1 MNQTIYVMVALLLL
15 FSTASH
21 SQNKTNGPSGNNE
34 TEQNTETEKC
44 DTIADGGPTI
54 ERLSRLEGSMSVR
67 NLKFKYF
74 DKFLFNLTDQ
84 DFDELKILKPICE
97 GSSEAIAIVIFDKL
111 KEKISEAKETRDN
124 TIKWMDTTKE
134 KLQSLSISPKAV
146 KEIHN
151 TWKEMESRSQE
162 MLDDDLKYFANFLN
176 QIRQKIYTES
186 TKKASNLI
194 KPFYPTKSLND

>member
-1 MNQTIYVMVALLLL
+1 MVALLLL
-15 FSTASH
+15 FSTTSH
-21 SQNKTNGPSGNNE
+21 GQNKTNGSSEQNK
-34 TEQNTETEKC
+34 TEQNTEIEKC
-44 DTIADGGPTI
+44 NKIAEGGPTI

-84 DFDELKILKPICE
+84 DFNELKILKPTCE
-97 GSSEAIAIVIFDKL
+97 GSSKEIAIVIFDNL

-124 TIKWMDTTKE
+124 TMKWMDKTKE

-151 TWKEMESRSQE
+151 TWREMESRSQE

-176 QIRQKIYTES
+176 QIRQKVYTES
-186 TKKASNLI
+186 AKKASDFI
-194 KPFYPTKSLND
+194 KPFYPAKNLND

>member
-1 MNQTIYVMVALLLL
+1 MNQTIYIMVALLLL

-111 KEKISEAKETRDN
+111 KEKVSEAKETRDN

-186 TKKASNLI
+186 TKKTSNLI

>member
-1 MNQTIYVMVALLLL
+1 MNQTIYIMVALLLL

-21 SQNKTNGPSGNNE
+21 SQNKTNE

-97 GSSEAIAIVIFDKL
+97 GSSEAISIVIFDKL

-194 KPFYPTKSLND
+194 KPFYPTKNLND

>member
-1 MNQTIYVMVALLLL
+1 MNQTIYIMVALLLL

-97 GSSEAIAIVIFDKL
+97 DSSEAIAIVIFDKL

-194 KPFYPTKSLND
+194 KPFYPTKNLND

>member
-1 MNQTIYVMVALLLL
+1 MNQTIYIMVALLLL
-15 FSTASH
+15 FSTTSH
-21 SQNKTNGPSGNNE
+21 SQNKTNGPSEKNA

-97 GSSEAIAIVIFDKL
+97 GSSEDIAIVIFDKL

-151 TWKEMESRSQE
+151 TWREMESRSQE

-194 KPFYPTKSLND
+194 KPFYPTKNLND

>member
-1 MNQTIYVMVALLLL
+1 MVALLLL
-15 FSTASH
+15 FSTTSH
-21 SQNKTNGPSGNNE
+21 GQNKTNGPSEQNK

-44 DTIADGGPTI
+44 NKIAEGGPTI

-84 DFDELKILKPICE
+84 DFNELKILKPTCE
-97 GSSEAIAIVIFDKL
+97 GSSKEIAIVIFDNL

-124 TIKWMDTTKE
+124 TMKWMDKTKE

-151 TWKEMESRSQE
+151 TWREMESRSQE

-176 QIRQKIYTES
+176 QIRQKVYTES
-186 TKKASNLI
+186 AKKASDLI
-194 KPFYPTKSLND
+194 KPFYPAKNLND

>member
-1 MNQTIYVMVALLLL
+1 MNQTIYIMVALLLL

-21 SQNKTNGPSGNNE
+21 SQNKTNE
-34 TEQNTETEKC
+34 TKQNTETEKC

-124 TIKWMDTTKE
+124 TIKWMDATKE

-194 KPFYPTKSLND
+194 KPFYPTKNLND

>member
-1 MNQTIYVMVALLLL
+1 MVALLLL

-21 SQNKTNGPSGNNE
+21 GQNKTNGPSEQNK

-44 DTIADGGPTI
+44 NKIAEGGPTI

-84 DFDELKILKPICE
+84 DFNELKILKPTCE
-97 GSSEAIAIVIFDKL
+97 GSSKEIAIVIFDKL
-111 KEKISEAKETRDN
+111 KEKISEAKETRAN
-124 TIKWMDTTKE
+124 TMKWMDMTKE
-134 KLQSLSISPKAV
+134 KLKSLSISPKAV

-151 TWKEMESRSQE
+151 TWREMESRSQE

-176 QIRQKIYTES
+176 QVRQKVYTES
-186 TKKASNLI
+186 AKKASDFI
-194 KPFYPTKSLND
+194 KPFYPAKNLND